1 MRGNKTGAQASEKMN
16 RVVWG
21 WSLGASGYR
30 KRPGLLAEAE
40 ENGDG

>member
-1 MRGNKTGAQASEKMN
+1 MRGNKPGTQSSEMN
-16 RVVWG
+16 RIVWG

-30 KRPGLLAEAE
+30 KRPRFLAEAE